1 MVIIRIKDF
10 NDGLRKILLLNGFLV
25 ITLVELA

>member
-1 MVIIRIKDF
+1 MVIVRVKDL

-25 ITLVELA
+25 ITFVELA